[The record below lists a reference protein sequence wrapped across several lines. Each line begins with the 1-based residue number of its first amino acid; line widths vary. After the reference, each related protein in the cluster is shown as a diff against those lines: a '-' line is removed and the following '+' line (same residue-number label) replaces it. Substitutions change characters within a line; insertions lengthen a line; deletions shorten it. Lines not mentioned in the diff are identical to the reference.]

1 MRFVGRIKRAAH
13 RRTQIEEGRAVKI
26 RSSILVLTL
35 FTAGALPTA
44 TRAQES
50 QTAHP
55 TSAPQAG
62 QPLTV
67 ASALDIAE
75 RQNLDLLAARAQ
87 RAVALAGVRVAGER
101 PNPTA
106 SFAALRD
113 TPHESLFFDQ
123 QIETG
128 GKRKDR
134 IEVARQEGALTD
146 ADLAAV
152 ERQVRHSV
160 RDAYFGLAHAR
171 AMTSQQND
179 VLKLALRLHD
189 IAQARFQAG
198 DVPELEVTQAD
209 LEVERAQTD
218 VQVAQQEER
227 VALSDLNALLDDP
240 AATDWNLGDALA
252 TLPPALALDDLL
264 SRSGASNAEVAR
276 IVQESKVEQS
286 HLVLLKAERIP
297 NLGIEFGVDFNSPGQ
312 DGFREGPRGQIT
324 VELPLFSRNQG
335 EIAQSQAA
343 QAALN
348 GQLTAAR
355 RAVDAQVESAYF
367 DLEAR
372 RTQAQLYRERLLP
385 ASSHLEELAE
395 ESYRA
400 GRANILTVLGA
411 QQDVEQVQRE
421 YIDSLM
427 AVHSAFAQ
435 LEESVGAALD

>member
-1 MRFVGRIKRAAH
+1 MKTCVWILLSPFFVAA
-13 RRTQIEEGRAVKI
+13 
-26 RSSILVLTL
+26 L
-35 FTAGALPTA
+35 ALSPAICAQQPAQTA
-44 TRAQES
+44 TQ
-50 QTAHP
+50 P
-55 TSAPQAG
+55 AG

-67 ASALDIAE
+67 ASALAIAE

-87 RAVALAGVRVAGER
+87 RAVALAGVRIAGER

-134 IEVARQEGALTD
+134 IEVARQEGALTETD
-146 ADLAAV
+146 IATLD
-152 ERQVRHSV
+152 RQVRHSV

-171 AMTSQQND
+171 AMTAQQDD
-179 VLKLALRLHD
+179 VLKLAQRLHD

-198 DVPELEVTQAD
+198 DVPQLEVTQAE

-218 VQVAQQEER
+218 FQVAQEEEK
-227 VALSDLNALLDDP
+227 VALSGLNALLDEP
-240 AATDWNLGDALA
+240 AATNWELGDAF
-252 TLPPALALDDLL
+252 TVLPPREALDDLL
-264 SRSGASNAEVAR
+264 ARSGATNGEVAR
-276 IVQESKVEQS
+276 IVQEAKVEQGRTQ
-286 HLVLLKAERIP
+286 LLKAERIP
-297 NLGIEFGVDFNSPGQ
+297 NLGIEWGVDFNSPGQ

-335 EIAQSQAA
+335 EIAQSEAT
-343 QAALN
+343 QAAL
-348 GQLTAAR
+348 GDELTAAR

-372 RTQAQLYRERLLP
+372 RTQAQLYRDRLLP
-385 ASSHLEELAE
+385 ASRNLEELAE

-400 GRANILTVLGA
+400 GKANILTVLGA
-411 QQDVEQVQRE
+411 QQDVQQVQRE
-421 YIDSLM
+421 YLDSLL
-427 AVHSAFAQ
+427 AVQSAFAQ
-435 LEESVGAALD
+435 LEESVGAPLD